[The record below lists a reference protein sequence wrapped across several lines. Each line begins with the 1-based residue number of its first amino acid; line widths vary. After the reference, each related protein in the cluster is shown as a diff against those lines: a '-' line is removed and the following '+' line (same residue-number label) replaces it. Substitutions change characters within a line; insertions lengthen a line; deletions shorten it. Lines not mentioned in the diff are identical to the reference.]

1 MTISSV
7 DAGIELS
14 SSQPIRDAV
23 KLKASNGGVSLV
35 SEGSYGVSLVTT
47 ASPITLSA
55 SGSASGFALAANS
68 DDDHLTIALTGTH
81 QAELNINSDGTTTD
95 AIVINAKVG

>member
-7 DAGIELS
+7 DAGVELS

-35 SEGSYGVSLVTT
+35 SDGSYGISLVTT

-55 SGSASGFALAANS
+55 SGSASGFAL
-68 DDDHLTIALTGTH
+68 
-81 QAELNINSDGTTTD
+81 
-95 AIVINAKVG
+95 VGPARCCPPRHRHAFEPSFLEVNGIL